1 MCQVSHNFKS
11 TECSDINFINQVHQS
26 SSPDDNDVIDDQD
39 FSPTENWD
47 SKVVRSLG
55 FQLQSSKPPEDCYD
69 EDVYKSIN

>member
-1 MCQVSHNFKS
+1 MFRHQFHQSSSS
-11 TECSDINFINQVHQS
+11 TKFINQVHQS
-26 SSPDDNDVIDDQD
+26 SSPDNDVIDDQD

-69 EDVYKSIN
+69 EDVYKSMN